1 MCFND
6 CLCYN
11 FFDYTVQNLIMIY
24 GVCYLLGALPFGV
37 LIAKLFGKDIF
48 KIGSGSTGFTN
59 VKRAVG
65 LWPAL
70 VVLLLDFAKGYAA
83 TSLAAH
89 YLPAQYELIVIGG
102 LLAVIGHSLSIFIK
116 FKGGKGAATGVGIVA
131 FIDWRIFLIV
141 AVSVFLIVKFLRIQS
156 VGTIV
161 GLWLTT
167 LLFFIFQVPQAYLI
181 ASLIANVFIMYTH
194 RQNIVRLIQGKEN
207 RIA

>member
-1 MCFND
+1 
-6 CLCYN
+6 
-11 FFDYTVQNLIMIY
+11 MIY

>member
-1 MCFND
+1 MCFKD
-6 CLCYN
+6 SLWYN
-11 FFDYTVQNLIMIY
+11 FFDYTVQNIIMIY

-37 LIAKLFGKDIF
+37 IISRLFGKNIF

-70 VVLLLDFAKGYAA
+70 IVLLLDFGKGYLATAIAA
-83 TSLAAH
+83 Y
-89 YLPAQYELIVIGG
+89 YLTPRYELIVLGG
-102 LLAVIGHSLSIFIK
+102 LLAIVGHSLSVFIR

-141 AVSVFLIVKFLRIQS
+141 AIVVFLIVKFLRIQS
-156 VGTIV
+156 VGTLA
-161 GLWLTT
+161 GMWLTT
-167 LLFFIFQVPQAYLI
+167 GLFFIFKVPEAYLY
-181 ASLIANVFIMYTH
+181 ASLIANIFIMYTH
-194 RQNIVRLIQGKEN
+194 RQNIVRLLQGKEN

>member
-1 MCFND
+1 
-6 CLCYN
+6 
-11 FFDYTVQNLIMIY
+11 MIY

-37 LIAKLFGKDIF
+37 IISRLFGKNIF

-70 VVLLLDFAKGYAA
+70 IVLLLDFGKGYLATAIAA
-83 TSLAAH
+83 Y
-89 YLPAQYELIVIGG
+89 YLTPRYELIVLGG
-102 LLAVIGHSLSIFIK
+102 LLAIVGHSLSVFIR

-141 AVSVFLIVKFLRIQS
+141 AIIVFLIVKFLRIQS
-156 VGTIV
+156 VGTLA
-161 GLWLTT
+161 GMWLTT
-167 LLFFIFQVPQAYLI
+167 GLFFIFKVPEAYLY
-181 ASLIANVFIMYTH
+181 ASLIANIFIMYTH
-194 RQNIVRLIQGKEN
+194 RQNIVRLLQGKEN